1 VRVATGVAW
10 LLTLL
15 YPFAIW
21 YGMGRLEPRWL
32 AGMLALVLVARA
44 LGRRE
49 PFWWAA
55 AAGASVLVVAAWL
68 ANDAL
73 PLKLYPVL
81 VNAVMLGL
89 FGLSLRHPPTAIE
102 RFARL
107 QDPDLP
113 PEAIPYTRK
122 VTVVWCAFFVI
133 NGLIAAGTALWA
145 SDRLWALYNG
155 LIAYLL
161 MGALFAG
168 EWLVRP
174 RPKPAGNHG

>member
-1 VRVATGVAW
+1 MRAATGVAW

-21 YGMGRLEPRWL
+21 FGMGRLEPRWL
-32 AGMLALVLVARA
+32 AGMLLLVVIARA
-44 LGRRE
+44 LGKRE

-55 AAGASVLVVAAWL
+55 AVGAAVLVAAAWA

-81 VNAVMLGL
+81 VSAVLLGL
-89 FGLSLRHPPTAIE
+89 FGMSLRHPPTAIE
-102 RFARL
+102 RLARL

-113 PEAIPYTRK
+113 SEAIPYTRK
-122 VTVVWCAFFVI
+122 VTIVWCVFFVV
-133 NGLIAAGTALWA
+133 NGSISAGTALWA
-145 SDRLWALYNG
+145 TDAVWALYNG
-155 LIAYLL
+155 LISYLL

-174 RPKPAGNHG
+174 RPRPAGTHG